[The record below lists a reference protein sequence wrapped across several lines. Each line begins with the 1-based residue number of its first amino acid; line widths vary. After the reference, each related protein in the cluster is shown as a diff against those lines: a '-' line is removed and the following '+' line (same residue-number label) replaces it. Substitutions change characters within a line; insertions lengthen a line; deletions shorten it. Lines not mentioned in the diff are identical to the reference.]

1 MFFLLFRFFVDDRSL
16 FRAFVE
22 AATASFAAMVV
33 GGVAHRFWG
42 GARVAEATAGPSG
55 AAVKFERP
63 VRSLVEELHGR
74 LEKINERLVV
84 VEAAV
89 NALTSAQRPPDG

>member
-1 MFFLLFRFFVDDRSL
+1 MFFQFFVEHRSL
-16 FRAFVE
+16 FRAVLE

-33 GGVAHRFWG
+33 GGVAHRFWS
-42 GARVAEATAGPSG
+42 GARVAEATAGPGG

-74 LEKINERLVV
+74 LEKINERLVA
-84 VEAAV
+84 VEDAV
-89 NALTSAQRPPDG
+89 DALTSSQRPGDG